1 MLKRNLQS
9 LHQFFIYLKVDHYG
23 DAKDYVCK
31 KCEGKSPSQRKLDI
45 EVTFED
51 PYDGWQQE
59 SEKTV
64 N

>member
-51 PYDGWQQE
+51 PYDGW
-59 SEKTV
+59 
-64 N
+64 